1 MHLIPHS
8 RFVAVEPQ
16 SLPGHWECD
25 LADDSLRWSPD
36 VYDIFGI
43 PRGARL
49 DRGAIVRMY
58 AEESR
63 TMLDQLRAQ
72 AIAQRGSFTF
82 EARIVRADGASRWIR
97 IAADVVCRDGC
108 ATHLYGLK
116 QDITA
121 EIGG

>member
-1 MHLIPHS
+1 M
-8 RFVAVEPQ
+8 EPQ
-16 SLPGHWECD
+16 ALPGHWECD

-36 VYDIFGI
+36 VYDLFGI
-43 PRGARL
+43 PRGAPL
-49 DRGAIVRMY
+49 DRDAIVQMY

-63 TMLDQLRAQ
+63 VLLEQLRAQ

-82 EARIVRADGASRWIR
+82 EARIVRCDGATRWIR
-97 IAADVVCRDGC
+97 IAADVVCRDGR

-121 EIGG
+121 EIGD